1 MKLSMVFGV
10 GRVPINALLFAISMI
25 GLKRVGFWE
34 GSWRVVETTFG
45 DTHFLQVPT
54 LVARR

>member
-1 MKLSMVFGV
+1 MNLSMVFGV
-10 GRVPINALLFAISMI
+10 GRVPSNALLFAMSMI
-25 GLKRVGFWE
+25 GPERVGFWE

-45 DTHFLQVPT
+45 DTLVLQVPT